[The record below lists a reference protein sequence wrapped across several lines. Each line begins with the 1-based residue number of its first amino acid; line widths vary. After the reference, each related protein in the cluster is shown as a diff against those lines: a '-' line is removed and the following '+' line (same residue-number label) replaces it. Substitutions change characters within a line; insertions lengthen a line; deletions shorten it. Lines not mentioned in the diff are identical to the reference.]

1 MNPSTLFIYRPVT
14 TTLFMIAI
22 FLSGLLAYH
31 FLPISALPQVDYPTI
46 TVETFYPGAG
56 PDVMET
62 SVTAPL
68 ESEFAQMPGLDQM
81 VSHSSGGASVITLRF
96 NLSMS
101 MDVAEQ
107 EVQAAINEANS
118 LLPTDLP
125 APPIYA
131 KINPADA
138 PVLTLGI
145 TSSTMPLPEVED
157 YINTRVLPKISQIPG
172 VGLVTLAGGN
182 KKAIRVRVNVP
193 KLTSYGIDM
202 DTLRTTIGNVNVNS
216 PTGTID
222 GPHRATTIQL
232 NGQIR
237 NIDTLKNQVIAY
249 QNNRPVRVRDVASV
263 LIGAENTQ
271 LAAWANQT
279 PALIMNI
286 QRQPGANVIA
296 VVDRVKAILP
306 LLRQTLP
313 KGITII
319 PLTDRTNTIRASI
332 ADVQFELFLSL
343 LLVVAVIFVF
353 LRNIPATIIP
363 SLSVPLSI
371 VGTLAVMY
379 LLHFSLNNLSLMALT
394 IATGFVVDD
403 AIVMIENISRYIE
416 AGEDRFSASI
426 KGAGEIGFTII
437 SLTISLIAVLIPL
450 LFMRDVVGRLFHEFA
465 LTLATA
471 IVVSAV
477 VSLTLVPMM
486 CARILSERPHEI
498 PPDILAQ
505 TPLNTSETA
514 LIKRLFLTWSVH
526 VEKATERLITAYDK
540 LLGIV
545 LTHQTLTLSVFT
557 SALLLTGVLGWII
570 PKGFF
575 PVQDTGIIQGIS
587 VATQSISFASMKQH
601 QERLAKVILQDPDV
615 ASLSSFIGID
625 GQNATINQ
633 GRFLINLKPREDRS
647 ATMPEIIRRIESDT
661 SHIPGITLY
670 LQPVQDL
677 SLDTTVAATQ
687 YQLLLENP
695 QYNALKQWVPKLLK
709 KLRAEPALT
718 DVTSDLQAQ
727 GRVARITLNRPSGAR
742 YSITPQTVDNAL
754 YDSFG
759 QRQIS
764 TIYTQSNQYR
774 VIMEADPR
782 FQTHLSSLQ
791 QLYLPGISG
800 NSGASTSGP
809 KRRPTSG
816 LIPLTAVTSI
826 SQETA
831 PLLRTRF
838 NQFPATT
845 ISFNLAPGYTIG
857 EATQAVHKVE
867 KEMHLPA
874 SFQTSFQG
882 TASAFERALGNELF
896 LVIAAIVAVYIVLG
910 ILYESFIHPITILS
924 TLPSAG
930 IGALL
935 ALMIAGTSLDIMGII
950 GIVLLIGIVKK
961 NAIMMIDF
969 ALEAEREQNMP
980 PLQAIRQAATLRFRP
995 ILMTTLA
1002 AMLGAVPFVISNG
1015 TGSELRYPLGLSI
1028 IGGLALSQLL
1038 TLFTTPVIYLT
1049 LDRWS
1054 QRCRKLFL
1062 RLLPQ

>member
-1 MNPSTLFIYRPVT
+1 MNPSTLFIRRPVT

-22 FLSGLLAYH
+22 FLSGVLAYH
-31 FLPISALPQVDYPTI
+31 FLPVSALPQVDYPTI
-46 TVETFYPGAG
+46 TVSTFYPGAS
-56 PDVMET
+56 PEVMTT

-68 ESEFAQMPGLDQM
+68 ENEFDQMPGLDQM
-81 VSHSSGGASVITLRF
+81 ISRSSGGASIITLRF
-96 NLSMS
+96 SLSMS
-101 MDVAEQ
+101 IDVAEQ
-107 EVQAAINEANS
+107 EVQAAINEASS

-145 TSSTMPLPEVED
+145 TSNTIPLPEVED
-157 YINTRVLPKISQIPG
+157 YINTRVLPKISQISG

-202 DTLRTTIGNVNVNS
+202 DTLRTTINNVNVNS

-222 GPHRATTIQL
+222 GTQRATTIQL
-232 NGQIR
+232 NGQIG
-237 NIDTLKNQVIAY
+237 NVDTLRNQVIAY
-249 QNNRPVRVRDVASV
+249 QNNKPVRVRDVASV

-279 PALIMNI
+279 HALIMNI

-306 LLRQTLP
+306 RLRQTLP
-313 KGITII
+313 QGITII
-319 PLTDRTNTIRASI
+319 PLTDRTSTIRASI

-343 LLVVAVIFVF
+343 VLVVGVIFVF

-416 AGEDRFSASI
+416 AGEDRFSAAV

-465 LTLATA
+465 ITLATA

-498 PPDILAQ
+498 GAKS
-505 TPLNTSETA
+505 T
-514 LIKRLFLTWSVH
+514 LFQKWSVH
-526 VEKATERLITAYDK
+526 VENATQHLIDTYEK
-540 LLGIV
+540 LLNRV
-545 LTHQTLTLSVFT
+545 LAHQTLTLGIFT
-557 SALLLTGVLGWII
+557 SAIGLTCFLGWFI

-575 PVQDTGIIQGIS
+575 PVQDTGIIQGFS
-587 VATQSISFASMKQH
+587 VAAQSISFTSMKRH
-601 QERLAKVILQDPDV
+601 QEALGKSILQDPDV
-615 ASLSSFIGID
+615 TSLSSFIGID

-633 GRFLINLKPREDRS
+633 GRFLINLKPREDRTAS
-647 ATMPEIIRRIESDT
+647 MSNIIRRIET
-661 SHIPGITLY
+661 TTHHIPGITLY

-677 SLDTTVAATQ
+677 SLDTTSAATQ
-687 YQLLLENP
+687 YQFLLENP
-695 QYNALKQWVPKLLK
+695 HYNAFKIWVPKLLK
-709 KLRAEPALT
+709 KLRHEPSLM
-718 DVTSDLQAQ
+718 DVTSDLQAE
-727 GRVARITLNRPSGAR
+727 GRVARITLNRPAAAR

-774 VIMEADPR
+774 VVMEADPR
-782 FQTHLSSLQ
+782 FQTHLSSLH

-800 NSGASTSGP
+800 NAGTSSTGP
-809 KRRPTSG
+809 TRSPTSG
-816 LIPLTAVTSI
+816 LVPLAAVTSI
-826 SQETA
+826 TQETA
-831 PLLRTRF
+831 PLLITHF
-838 NQFPATT
+838 DQLPATT

-857 EATQAVHKVE
+857 AATQAVRKVE
-867 KEMHLPA
+867 KEINLPP

-882 TASAFERALGNELF
+882 TASAFESALDNELF
-896 LVIAAIVAVYIVLG
+896 LIIAAIVAVYIVLG
-910 ILYESFIHPITILS
+910 ILYESFIHPVTILS

-935 ALMIAGTSLDIMGII
+935 ALMLTGTALDIMGII

-969 ALEAEREQNMP
+969 ALEAERERHLP
-980 PLQAIRQAATLRFRP
+980 PLEAIREAALLRFRP

-1054 QRCRKLFL
+1054 QKGRA
-1062 RLLPQ
+1062 LLSRFVTALPPSVE

>member
-1 MNPSTLFIYRPVT
+1 
-14 TTLFMIAI
+14 
-22 FLSGLLAYH
+22 
-31 FLPISALPQVDYPTI
+31 
-46 TVETFYPGAG
+46 
-56 PDVMET
+56 
-62 SVTAPL
+62 
-68 ESEFAQMPGLDQM
+68 
-81 VSHSSGGASVITLRF
+81 
-96 NLSMS
+96 
-101 MDVAEQ
+101 
-107 EVQAAINEANS
+107 
-118 LLPTDLP
+118 
-125 APPIYA
+125 
-131 KINPADA
+131 
-138 PVLTLGI
+138 
-145 TSSTMPLPEVED
+145 
-157 YINTRVLPKISQIPG
+157 
-172 VGLVTLAGGN
+172 
-182 KKAIRVRVNVP
+182 
-193 KLTSYGIDM
+193 
-202 DTLRTTIGNVNVNS
+202 
-216 PTGTID
+216 
-222 GPHRATTIQL
+222 
-232 NGQIR
+232 
-237 NIDTLKNQVIAY
+237 
-249 QNNRPVRVRDVASV
+249 
-263 LIGAENTQ
+263 
-271 LAAWANQT
+271 
-279 PALIMNI
+279 
-286 QRQPGANVIA
+286 
-296 VVDRVKAILP
+296 
-306 LLRQTLP
+306 
-313 KGITII
+313 
-319 PLTDRTNTIRASI
+319 
-332 ADVQFELFLSL
+332 
-343 LLVVAVIFVF
+343 
-353 LRNIPATIIP
+353 
-363 SLSVPLSI
+363 
-371 VGTLAVMY
+371 
-379 LLHFSLNNLSLMALT
+379 
-394 IATGFVVDD
+394 
-403 AIVMIENISRYIE
+403 
-416 AGEDRFSASI
+416 
-426 KGAGEIGFTII
+426 
-437 SLTISLIAVLIPL
+437 
-450 LFMRDVVGRLFHEFA
+450 
-465 LTLATA
+465 
-471 IVVSAV
+471 
-477 VSLTLVPMM
+477 
-486 CARILSERPHEI
+486 
-498 PPDILAQ
+498 
-505 TPLNTSETA
+505 
-514 LIKRLFLTWSVH
+514 H

-774 VIMEADPR
+774 VIIEADPR